1 MTDWRPSASLAALQ
15 ARASL
20 YRQVRDFFQARN
32 VLEVDTPALAQ
43 HGVTDLH
50 IDCIAVPGYGF
61 LQSSPEYHMKRLLA
75 AGSGSIYQINKVFRD
90 GEAGRKHNPEFT
102 LLEWYRTGFSLQQLI
117 DESIALLQPLLSP
130 ASVQQ
135 FSFRDIFRRVTGLD
149 PLTASQQALQDCA
162 QRYSTLPTLTKAE
175 LVDWLM
181 ACVVEPS
188 LPENQL
194 TVITDFPGWAAA
206 LAQTRQDSDGEM
218 VAERFEIY
226 AGQLELANG
235 YHELHDATEQEKR
248 FALDQQLRAQHDRNE
263 MDADQHLLAALQHG
277 LPDCSGVAIGL
288 DRVLMAQL
296 GAQTI
301 AEVIAFPND
310 RA

>member
-1 MTDWRPSASLAALQ
+1 MTDWRPTASLAALQ

-20 YRQVRDFFQARN
+20 YRQVRDFFQALN
-32 VLEVDTPALAQ
+32 VLEVDTPALAR
-43 HGVTDLH
+43 HGVTDLN

-75 AGSGSIYQINKVFRD
+75 AGSGSIYQISKVFRD
-90 GEAGRKHNPEFT
+90 GEAGKKHNPEFT

-162 QRYSTLPTLTKAE
+162 QQHSELPTLTKAE

-181 ACVVEPS
+181 ACVVEKA
-188 LPENQL
+188 LPADHL
-194 TVITDFPGWAAA
+194 TVITNFPGWAAA
-206 LAQTRQDSDGEM
+206 LAQTRTDHDGKT

-235 YHELHDATEQEKR
+235 YHELRDATEQEKR
-248 FALDQQLRAQHDRNE
+248 FAADQQLRAQHARQRR
-263 MDADQHLLAALQHG
+263 DADPHLLAALQHG
-277 LPDCSGVAIGL
+277 LPECSGVAIGL

-296 GAQTI
+296 GTHNI
-301 AEVIAFPND
+301 ADVMAFPSD

>member
-1 MTDWRPSASLAALQ
+1 MTDWRPSASLVALQ

-75 AGSGSIYQINKVFRD
+75 AGSGSIYQISKVFRD

-135 FSFRDIFRRVTGLD
+135 LSFRDIFRRVTGLD
-149 PLTASQQALQDCA
+149 PLTASQQALQD
-162 QRYSTLPTLTKAE
+162 
-175 LVDWLM
+175 
-181 ACVVEPS
+181 
-188 LPENQL
+188 
-194 TVITDFPGWAAA
+194 
-206 LAQTRQDSDGEM
+206 
-218 VAERFEIY
+218 
-226 AGQLELANG
+226 
-235 YHELHDATEQEKR
+235 
-248 FALDQQLRAQHDRNE
+248 
-263 MDADQHLLAALQHG
+263 
-277 LPDCSGVAIGL
+277 
-288 DRVLMAQL
+288 
-296 GAQTI
+296 
-301 AEVIAFPND
+301 
-310 RA
+310 

>member
-1 MTDWRPSASLAALQ
+1 MTDWRPTASLAAVQ

-32 VLEVDTPALAQ
+32 VLEVDTPALAR

-75 AGSGSIYQINKVFRD
+75 AGSGSIYQISKVFRD
-90 GEAGRKHNPEFT
+90 GEVGRKHNPEFT
-102 LLEWYRTGFSLQQLI
+102 LLEWYRTDFSLQQLI
-117 DESIALLQPLLSP
+117 DESVLLLQQLLSLT
-130 ASVQQ
+130 SVQQ
-135 FSFRDIFRRVTGLD
+135 FSFRDLFRHVIGLD
-149 PLTASQQALQDCA
+149 PLVTSQQALQEYA
-162 QRYSTLPTLTKAE
+162 QQHGELPALGKTE

-181 ACVVEPS
+181 ACVVERS
-188 LPENQL
+188 LPANQL

-206 LAQTRQDSDGEM
+206 LAQTREDTDGAII
-218 VAERFEIY
+218 AERFEIY

-235 YHELHDATEQEKR
+235 YHELRDATEQEKR
-248 FALDQQLRAQHDRNE
+248 FALDQQLRAQHHRNAMDTDR
-263 MDADQHLLAALQHG
+263 HLLAALQHG
-277 LPDCSGVAIGL
+277 LPECSGVAVGL

-296 GAQTI
+296 GTQSI
-301 AEVIAFPND
+301 ADVIAFPND

>member
-1 MTDWRPSASLAALQ
+1 MTDWRPTASLAALQ

-32 VLEVDTPALAQ
+32 VLEVDTPALAR

-75 AGSGSIYQINKVFRD
+75 AGSGSIFQISKVFRD

-149 PLTASQQALQDCA
+149 PLTASQQALQECA
-162 QRYSTLPTLTKAE
+162 QQHSELPMLAKTE

-181 ACVVEPS
+181 ACVVEPA
-188 LPENQL
+188 LPADSL

-206 LAQTRQDSDGEM
+206 LAQTRTDHDGET

-235 YHELHDATEQEKR
+235 YHELRDVSEQEKR
-248 FALDQQLRAQHDRNE
+248 FAADQQLRAQHARQRR
-263 MDADQHLLAALQHG
+263 DADPHLLAALQHG
-277 LPDCSGVAIGL
+277 LPECSGVAIGL

-296 GAQTI
+296 GTQNI
-301 AEVIAFPND
+301 ADVMAFPND